1 MGETERIAG
10 SLGGGEIGAWGGG
23 YFRTRG
29 RGLRYHPGVA
39 RIAQWLC
46 VAGLAFVGGCTPI
59 PKGFDSPE
67 PAARMEA
74 AVAAADRGD
83 LGAIPE
89 LIGLLDSDDPATRM
103 VAIRSLE
110 RLTGETL
117 GYEHAAGEGERGAAI
132 GRWVEWERARADGE
146 VGPAGVSAGEASDG

>member
-1 MGETERIAG
+1 MAMTVRC
-10 SLGGGEIGAWGGG
+10 LWVGGVV
-23 YFRTRG
+23 
-29 RGLRYHPGVA
+29 L
-39 RIAQWLC
+39 
-46 VAGLAFVGGCTPI
+46 VGGCTPI
-59 PKGFDSPE
+59 PQGFDSPE

-74 AVAAADRGD
+74 AGEAADRGD
-83 LGAIPE
+83 VGAIPA
-89 LIGLLDSDDPATRM
+89 LIGLLDSDDPATRL

-132 GRWVEWERARADGE
+132 GRWVEWERARADGG